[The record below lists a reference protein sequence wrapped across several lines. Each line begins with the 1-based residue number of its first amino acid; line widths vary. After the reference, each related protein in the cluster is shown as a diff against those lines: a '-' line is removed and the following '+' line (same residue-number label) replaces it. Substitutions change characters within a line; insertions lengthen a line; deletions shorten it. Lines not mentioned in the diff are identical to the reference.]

1 MMDTILGGFLIIAL
15 ASSILCGL
23 ACLFAL
29 LHQVIAARSKHEKD
43 GECRAETLQYFEERH
58 LILGSY
64 ELGTLKDV

>member
-1 MMDTILGGFLIIAL
+1 MMDTILGGLLIVAL
-15 ASSILCGL
+15 ASSLLCGL

-29 LHQVIAARSKHEKD
+29 LHQIIAARSQHEKD
-43 GECRAETLQYFEERH
+43 GGRGTETLQYFEERH